1 MQISRVFSKFSQN
14 CPSPAGTCNYLDDV
28 TRDDFQRN
36 TTFQRCCDIVSNVC
50 NIVPTFRYAVLRK
63 KSSLRIVQCNITLKG
78 KSYVCLDICGGIG
91 RASSRGHR
99 AGMQG
104 PQKFYP
110 LCDEQVT
117 ASTLGSKNYPKS
129 IGRDAEFLSSG
140 KVVEGKA
147 RRDKDNEKGKKQEY
161 IQLAKNFAR
170 AAYFSLISK
179 KKKDNF
185 TRANFTRIF
194 KVFPKLP

>member
-1 MQISRVFSKFSQN
+1 MQISRIFSTFSQN
-14 CPSPAGTCNYLDDV
+14 CPSLAGTCNYLDDV
-28 TRDDFQRN
+28 TRDDLHDDFQRN

-50 NIVPTFRYAVLRK
+50 NIVPTFCYAVLRK

-99 AGMQG
+99 AGMQC
-104 PQKFYP
+104 PRKFCP

-129 IGRDAEFLSSG
+129 IVRDAEFLSSS
-140 KVVEGKA
+140 KVLEGKA
-147 RRDKDNEKGKKQEY
+147 R
-161 IQLAKNFAR
+161 
-170 AAYFSLISK
+170 
-179 KKKDNF
+179 
-185 TRANFTRIF
+185 
-194 KVFPKLP
+194 KLGEPSVI